1 MESQLR
7 VAVIGCGY
15 WGGNYVRLF
24 SELPDT
30 QVVAVCDQRQ
40 ECLDKVSKRFPD
52 VILSQSLDEV
62 LSLPEID
69 AVVISTYASSHYEIT
84 RKCIEAGKHV
94 LLEKPMTTAVED
106 AEKLI
111 ALAEAHGVIL
121 MVGHIYLYNAGIRK
135 IKELVNNGSM
145 GQLYYLYSQRT
156 NLGPIRYD
164 VNAIWD
170 LAPHDI
176 SIMNYVLDSA
186 PEWVSAVGHRA
197 LRSDREDVGF
207 IVLGYPHNVVG
218 NIHVSWAD
226 PDKIRQIVAVG
237 SQQRVVFND
246 LNPQEPIRIFE
257 KGIDGSALLPTSF
270 GEQYAIRNG
279 NIISPQIGL
288 SEPLKEQCLHFV
300 DCIRNHR
307 QPLSDGRNGLD
318 VVRVMVAINESIQ
331 RKGAP
336 VQLGDVSDMTHI
348 TEGEHDN
355 YSKNGSTVAH
365 LVR

>member
-1 MESQLR
+1 MDNQLN

-30 QVVAVCDQRQ
+30 RVVAVCDQRQ
-40 ECLDKVSKRFPD
+40 ECLDKVGRRFPD
-52 VILSQSLDEV
+52 VILSQSVDEV
-62 LSLPEID
+62 LTLPEID
-69 AVVISTYASSHYEIT
+69 AVVISTYASSHYEIA
-84 RKCIEAGKHV
+84 RKCIEAKKHI
-94 LLEKPMTTAVED
+94 LLEKPMTTSVED
-106 AEKLI
+106 AQQLI
-111 ALAEAHGVIL
+111 DLAEANGVIL

-135 IKELVNNGSM
+135 IKSLVKQGGV

-156 NLGPIRYD
+156 NLGPVRYD

-186 PEWVSAVGHRA
+186 PEWVSAVGLRA

-207 IVLGYPHNVVG
+207 IVLGYPHNVIG

-226 PDKIRQIVAVG
+226 PEKVRQIVVVG
-237 SQQRVVFND
+237 SEQRVVFND

-257 KGIDGSALLPTSF
+257 KGIGGSSTLPTNF

-279 NIISPQIGL
+279 DIISPNIGL
-288 SEPLKEQCLHFV
+288 SEPLKEQCLHFI
-300 DCIRNHR
+300 DCIRNHQR
-307 QPLSDGRNGLD
+307 PLSDGWNGRD
-318 VVRVMVAINESIQ
+318 VVRVMVAIEESIG

-336 VQLGDVSDMTHI
+336 VELM
-348 TEGEHDN
+348 TEGEHDD
-355 YSKNGSTVAH
+355 YSTAVAD